1 MEQNIGFQQSGQE
14 ADHAHSVTYLF
25 VVIAYR

>member
-1 MEQNIGFQQSGQE
+1 MEHNIGFRQAGQE
-14 ADHAHSVTYLF
+14 DDHAHSVTYLF